1 MYKEKEGGSYEI
13 KDNSEPNSNTIEL
26 HNGNQYKWTITL
38 YQLGQDAVDNSEFR
52 PRDIKYYDMT
62 VASGK
67 ILGSTNE
74 RIQSYPSDQIYND
87 YFIQL
92 YDAPVVNVGSDF

>member
-1 MYKEKEGGSYEI
+1 VYNNNKI
-13 KDNSEPNSNTIEL
+13 QDNSSNTIEL
-26 HNGNQYKWTITL
+26 YNGNQYKWIISL
-38 YQLGQDAVDNSEFR
+38 YQLGQSAVDNNKNR
-52 PRDIKYYDMT
+52 PEEIKYYDMT

-92 YDAPVVNVGSDF
+92 YNAPTVSVNSDF

>member
-1 MYKEKEGGSYEI
+1 
-13 KDNSEPNSNTIEL
+13 
-26 HNGNQYKWTITL
+26 
-38 YQLGQDAVDNSEFR
+38 
-52 PRDIKYYDMT
+52 MT
-62 VASGK
+62 VANGK

-92 YDAPVVNVGSDF
+92 YQYPSLQIGNDYQISSKISGEYGEKNNNAK

>member
-1 MYKEKEGGSYEI
+1 
-13 KDNSEPNSNTIEL
+13 
-26 HNGNQYKWTITL
+26 
-38 YQLGQDAVDNSEFR
+38 
-52 PRDIKYYDMT
+52 MT

-92 YDAPVVNVGSDF
+92 YSAPVVNIDSNF

>member
-1 MYKEKEGGSYEI
+1 MYNNNKI
-13 KDNSEPNSNTIEL
+13 QDNSSNTIEL
-26 HNGNQYKWTITL
+26 HNGNQYKWTISL
-38 YQLGQDAVDNSEFR
+38 YQLGQDAIKNNKNR
-52 PRDIKYYDMT
+52 PEEDKYYDMT

-92 YDAPVVNVGSDF
+92 YNAPDVQVDFNF